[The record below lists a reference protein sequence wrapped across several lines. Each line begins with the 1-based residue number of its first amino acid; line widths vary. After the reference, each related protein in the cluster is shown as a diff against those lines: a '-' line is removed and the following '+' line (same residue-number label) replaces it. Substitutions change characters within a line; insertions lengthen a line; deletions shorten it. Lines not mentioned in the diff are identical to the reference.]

1 MRRARGRVR
10 TALLDR
16 RPRGG
21 VGQYPG
27 RGVPRHLGCVQGRG
41 HPRAL
46 SAAGC
51 AADGRGRTRRA
62 AVVLPLL
69 LAIAAPAFSGVEW
82 TGNHPSAYFA
92 RSTPAR
98 MIAFTSSTSPQPTRF
113 PHFQK
118 TRNPSGGEQVIQPV
132 YLSGV

>member
-51 AADGRGRTRRA
+51 AADGRGRARRA
-62 AVVLPLL
+62 AVVLPLI
-69 LAIAAPAFSGVEW
+69 LAIAAPAFSGVAW
-82 TGNHPSAYFA
+82 RSAEH
-92 RSTPAR
+92 
-98 MIAFTSSTSPQPTRF
+98 TSELQSLMRISYAVF
-113 PHFQK
+113 CLKK
-118 TRNPSGGEQVIQPV
+118 THSKNNGT
-132 YLSGV
+132 